1 MSEPTIPPTDI
12 FDINRGFRLWHINE
26 IYVPGGPVQRVYVP
40 NVGDLIIDYGQ
51 GFFTVS
57 AVDYTTGE
65 STRVKWAPPPESGTV
80 SGLDILLASGPGE
93 PSDSFRVYIDTS
105 VFPHTLAFDS
115 RLHLKGSEGRYVK
128 LFKGTDTSQATG
140 EVISRFYDQS
150 GTFLGD
156 NIPLE
161 LVTMPDVNNI
171 AIKTPRVGYTT
182 QALSD
187 NEVVTAVLYTDT
199 GGVRSINTLIVK
211 NTAFMRTTDA
221 GAKYVQSVS
230 IETPFLSNADPKLI
244 QFPINMPVQ
253 NLNLMGVVT
262 YSDGSKLKMA
272 IDGTKFSVYGLENY
286 ISSVQG
292 QRLPVVVT
300 YQLSPGEYVYDSQP
314 SLERHVSENYTATT
328 LQADGSYS
336 VKLFVYPVWVDQ
348 LNGYRLDYY
357 LYNLNREEVYN
368 VTSLVQTASGSRAF
382 NPTEY
387 GVLQRITVAVNLN
400 QVDSKFA
407 AYRHVQTVE
416 VTLLTE
422 GTLNNQDNWTVGFS
436 PGQNPHYGVGV
447 EAIAQFIN
455 VNNWQLNITCGESTL
470 QNWLEK
476 VYYPTQPL
484 IDPDSEILPPEP
496 NFFVLVSGNTRTEY
510 PIAQWGSLL
519 TVTAVPNEGRNIYL
533 EFLRRGAV
541 TDLQLGKTGMV
552 VHYAGS

>member
-1 MSEPTIPPTDI
+1 
-12 FDINRGFRLWHINE
+12 
-26 IYVPGGPVQRVYVP
+26 
-40 NVGDLIIDYGQ
+40 
-51 GFFTVS
+51 
-57 AVDYTTGE
+57 
-65 STRVKWAPPPESGTV
+65 
-80 SGLDILLASGPGE
+80 
-93 PSDSFRVYIDTS
+93 
-105 VFPHTLAFDS
+105 
-115 RLHLKGSEGRYVK
+115 
-128 LFKGTDTSQATG
+128 
-140 EVISRFYDQS
+140 
-150 GTFLGD
+150 
-156 NIPLE
+156 
-161 LVTMPDVNNI
+161 
-171 AIKTPRVGYTT
+171 
-182 QALSD
+182 
-187 NEVVTAVLYTDT
+187 
-199 GGVRSINTLIVK
+199 
-211 NTAFMRTTDA
+211 
-221 GAKYVQSVS
+221 
-230 IETPFLSNADPKLI
+230 
-244 QFPINMPVQ
+244 MPVQ